1 MLLQHEQQSRP
12 VSPPRATNHTP
23 RTVGSNNN
31 TSRMKWLKFFVR
43 DSVIVPDCSLVFF
56 FFFLCASAGCFE
68 TELGHRSVGGWNL
81 LCKGKKQSL
90 V

>member
-1 MLLQHEQQSRP
+1 MSSFQIAH
-12 VSPPRATNHTP
+12 
-23 RTVGSNNN
+23 
-31 TSRMKWLKFFVR
+31 WF
-43 DSVIVPDCSLVFF
+43 FF

-68 TELGHRSVGGWNL
+68 TELGHGSVGGWNL

>member
-1 MLLQHEQQSRP
+1 MSSFQIAH
-12 VSPPRATNHTP
+12 
-23 RTVGSNNN
+23 
-31 TSRMKWLKFFVR
+31 W
-43 DSVIVPDCSLVFF
+43 FF

-68 TELGHRSVGGWNL
+68 TELGHGSVGGWNL